1 MKSTIS
7 KIFLLVILVL
17 FPLISVIAEDILPD
31 NVSVTTT
38 ETPPVITETP
48 PITAIPAGVL
58 LTAQP
63 SIGSVP
69 LVVTFSANATAPL
82 TTASWDF
89 NGDGE
94 IDSNKQTPPPYP
106 YTQEGTYTV
115 KFTGTTD
122 TGETVESTTT
132 IIVKTA
138 MSATI
143 IANPLSGTAPLKVQF
158 SILDSTGK
166 APLSY
171 TWDFNNDGSIDS
183 VKQST
188 GFTYEDLGE
197 YNATLTITDATGNKL
212 EKIIPITVTDFD
224 SKLKLDSYTP
234 KALDY
239 GANELILNIINE
251 GTQTVKD
258 ISAKVVGNGVQ
269 HLSSSTL
276 DSLKAGDQDTIILKM
291 NLLEAKN
298 SVIDFKIKMLDKV
311 FPVTFNVNKQITYN
325 KDELQSQLD
334 QLKSRA
340 QLIEKNY
347 NQKKLG
353 GYLVSE
359 LSSKIQSNND
369 KLEAAQQQIL
379 NGKLAEAK
387 ITLDLTTT
395 SLQDTNTSL
404 TNAVKEEKTF
414 LEWLSQNLSLVVGL
428 ITGLATI
435 GTAIGFLIKH
445 FKTAGEKVKEKIAA
459 KKEEPKK
466 EEHKK
471 EEHKKEHH
479 EKKI

>member
-197 YNATLTITDATGNKL
+197 YNATLTITDATGNK
-212 EKIIPITVTDFD
+212 F
-224 SKLKLDSYTP
+224 
-234 KALDY
+234 
-239 GANELILNIINE
+239 
-251 GTQTVKD
+251 
-258 ISAKVVGNGVQ
+258 
-269 HLSSSTL
+269 
-276 DSLKAGDQDTIILKM
+276 
-291 NLLEAKN
+291 
-298 SVIDFKIKMLDKV
+298 
-311 FPVTFNVNKQITYN
+311 
-325 KDELQSQLD
+325 
-334 QLKSRA
+334 
-340 QLIEKNY
+340 
-347 NQKKLG
+347 
-353 GYLVSE
+353 
-359 LSSKIQSNND
+359 
-369 KLEAAQQQIL
+369 
-379 NGKLAEAK
+379 
-387 ITLDLTTT
+387 
-395 SLQDTNTSL
+395 
-404 TNAVKEEKTF
+404 
-414 LEWLSQNLSLVVGL
+414 
-428 ITGLATI
+428 
-435 GTAIGFLIKH
+435 
-445 FKTAGEKVKEKIAA
+445 
-459 KKEEPKK
+459 
-466 EEHKK
+466 
-471 EEHKKEHH
+471 
-479 EKKI
+479 

>member
-1 MKSTIS
+1 MKSTIY
-7 KIFLLVILVL
+7 KLFLLVILAL
-17 FPLISVIAEDILPD
+17 FTLSSVIAENI
-31 NVSVTTT
+31 TT
-38 ETPPVITETP
+38 ETPPVTTP
-48 PITAIPAGVL
+48 DTPVVTSESASAVIPTSVL

-63 SIGSVP
+63 STGSIP
-69 LVVTFSANATAPL
+69 LIVTFSANATAPL
-82 TTASWDF
+82 VTSAWDF

-94 IDSNKQTPPPYP
+94 IDSTKQNPPPYP
-106 YTQEGTYTV
+106 YIQEGTYTV

-122 TGETVESTTT
+122 TKEIIESTTT
-132 IIVKTA
+132 IIVKTS

-143 IANPLSGTAPLKVQF
+143 IANPLSGPAPLKVQF

-171 TWDFNNDGSIDS
+171 AWDFNNDGSIDS

-197 YNATLTITDATGNKL
+197 YNATLTITDSSGNKL
-212 EKIIPITVTDFD
+212 EKVIPITITNFD
-224 SKLKLDSYTP
+224 SKLKLDTYTP
-234 KALDY
+234 KALNY
-239 GANELILNIINE
+239 GSNELILNIVNE
-251 GTQTVKD
+251 GTQTIKD

-291 NLLEAKN
+291 NLLESKN
-298 SVIDFKIKMLDKV
+298 SVVDFKIKVLDKV
-311 FPVTFNVNKQITYN
+311 FPVTFNVNKKIEYN
-325 KDELQSQLD
+325 KDELQTQLN
-334 QLKSRA
+334 QLKIQE
-340 QLIEKNY
+340 QLIEKDY

-353 GYLVSE
+353 DYLVSE

-414 LEWLSQNLSLVVGL
+414 LQWLTENLSLVVGL

-445 FKTAGEKVKEKIAA
+445 FKTAGEKVKEKLVT

-471 EEHKKEHH
+471 EHH
-479 EKKI
+479 EKK